1 MLKKI
6 FRRKNA
12 TRYYLIL
19 IAFLFCFFFS
29 NDFGLIDIQ
38 KTAIVIAAAIDRD
51 GEEFV
56 LTSQIAVPQAS
67 KQGEQVQPVQI
78 ESRGKTVAEAFSK
91 VNAKTGWYPKLVFCN
106 LIVLGKTA
114 VERDVF
120 EGLDFFLRD
129 EYMADNCSLA
139 VTEGDAKEIL
149 SSKTPIEE
157 IPALAVQKVLSEHA
171 ARVGTALPVTLRTFS
186 ASHYSSAKSGF
197 IPILKKEQAS
207 GESSSSHGQGG
218 GQSGSQSQSQ
228 NQSQSG
234 GKNQGESKET
244 VFSASETALFKEG
257 VMVGKLNEEQTFAL
271 AAVKRDLRL
280 AGFFTGEAGNNYTLL
295 VKKNENKIRL
305 TVDKNAQPKL
315 FVQATVIAGI
325 QDNSS
330 PSTVTELAEEGS
342 LPPAVKKAAEE
353 KLKKTVEDVFQIAK
367 DCGADVF
374 GATEML
380 RKYQSKYFSTYH
392 DDLLSRIKLSV
403 KIQFRALR

>member
-1 MLKKI
+1 MLKNSL
-6 FRRKNA
+6 RRKNA

-51 GEEFV
+51 GEDFV

-139 VTEGDAKEIL
+139 VYEGEAKEIL

-207 GESSSSHGQGG
+207 GESSSSAGQGNG
-218 GQSGSQSQSQ
+218 NGQSQ
-228 NQSQSG
+228 NQSGGQS
-234 GKNQGESKET
+234 QGESKET
-244 VFSASETALFKEG
+244 IFSASETALFKEG
-257 VMVGKLNEEQTFAL
+257 VMVGKLNDEQTFAL
-271 AAVKRDLRL
+271 AAIKRDLRL

-305 TVDKNAQPKL
+305 TIDKNAQPKL
-315 FVQATVIAGI
+315 FVQTTVTAGI
-325 QDNSS
+325 QDNST

-342 LPPAVKKAAEE
+342 LPPALKKAAEK
-353 KLKKTVEDVFQIAK
+353 KLKRTVEEVFQIAK

-380 RKYQSKYFSTYH
+380 RKYQSKYFSAYH
-392 DDLLSRIKLSV
+392 DNLLSRVQLFV